1 MKMASGGLPLIGNI
15 LGKALN
21 RSNNSLD
28 SENPEH

>member
-1 MKMASGGLPLIGNI
+1 MKMESGGLPLIGNI

-21 RSNNSLD
+21 PSNNSLD